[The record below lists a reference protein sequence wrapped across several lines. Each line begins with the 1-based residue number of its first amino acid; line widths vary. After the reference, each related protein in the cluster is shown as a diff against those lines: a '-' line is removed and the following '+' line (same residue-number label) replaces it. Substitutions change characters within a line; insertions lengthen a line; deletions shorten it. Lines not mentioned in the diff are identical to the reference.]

1 MQQVRISYHRP
12 PGLSDDQLRS
22 WLVGQA
28 RSPMSMT
35 LEPAT
40 AYGDRGFVRVTLEE
54 LPDRRRTEDVLAG
67 LVGDMRMLGLQ
78 PAVVART

>member
-1 MQQVRISYHRP
+1 
-12 PGLSDDQLRS
+12 
-22 WLVGQA
+22 
-28 RSPMSMT
+28 MSMT

-40 AYGDRGFVRVTLEE
+40 AYSDRGFVRVTLEE